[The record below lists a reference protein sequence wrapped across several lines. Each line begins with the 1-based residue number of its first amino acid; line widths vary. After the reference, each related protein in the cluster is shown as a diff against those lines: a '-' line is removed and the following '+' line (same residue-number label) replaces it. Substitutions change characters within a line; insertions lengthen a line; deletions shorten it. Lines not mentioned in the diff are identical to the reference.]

1 MERSFNWISRYRR
14 MNTIV
19 ERTKE
24 HLVAF
29 VEITFV
35 SILARRL
42 KRLSIH
48 MIPA

>member
-29 VEITFV
+29 VETTFV

-42 KRLSIH
+42 KRLPIH